1 MSTQSYEISWTKAV
15 CFIKCDP
22 MIILVIQKQPSRGA
36 LKSNCSL
43 NIPNPSPPQK
53 TKQKQQQQKNKS
65 YGERSLC
72 WTAKDPQVYSSA
84 LHSEYIIR
92 KYFYF
97 KFSEQLLYGES
108 MELILVIGLLQDI
121 SHSSHGRKHN
131 LFTEAATV
139 SSHCKQPLF

>member
-1 MSTQSYEISWTKAV
+1 MLTQIWSATDITF
-15 CFIKCDP
+15 CHFRP
-22 MIILVIQKQPSRGA
+22 FFA
-36 LKSNCSL
+36 LTSL
-43 NIPNPSPPQK
+43 LTPPPPPPQK
-53 TKQKQQQQKNKS
+53 KQQQQQKNKS

-97 KFSEQLLYGES
+97 KFAEQLLYGES

-121 SHSSHGRKHN
+121 SHSSQGRKHN

-139 SSHCKQPLF
+139 NSHCFKKYLFYL